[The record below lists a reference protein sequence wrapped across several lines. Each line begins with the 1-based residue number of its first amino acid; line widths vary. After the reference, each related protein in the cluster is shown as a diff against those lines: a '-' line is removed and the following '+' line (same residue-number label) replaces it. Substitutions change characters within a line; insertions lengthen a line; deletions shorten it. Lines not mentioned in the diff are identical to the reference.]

1 MKNSFLHHVLRFKS
15 NLSSLLGVGGSLWL
29 VLSFTFILSTCKE
42 PEVPTVVVIKND
54 ETYSPAKVRPVLEE
68 WQHKTFNYFWDGASP
83 CGLAL
88 EGNDR
93 NDGGVVTIGGSGFGL
108 MAIIVGSER
117 GWITHTQ
124 AAERT
129 QKIVRFLGQAERFKG
144 VWSHWYTPDGLSTPF
159 GDQVKAG
166 DLVETSFMIA
176 GLLTA
181 SEYYTANST
190 VETEIRDSV
199 ASFWNTINW
208 KFYAGTGTGLNWIWY
223 SQENRLAFQF
233 GGWNEAWICYIMA
246 LAAPS
251 PHNISSD
258 TYTQGWLNNNGIY
271 NINRSDYGYLL
282 PLGEDKGGP
291 LFFAHYSFL
300 GLDPRKIEDQYVN
313 YWKQNVAHTMINRNY
328 CLVEAPATYKYDEK
342 NWGLT
347 ACSGAKLPAWNY
359 LARSPLNDD
368 GVIAPTAALGSY
380 PYTPFYSTQVLL
392 QLAKNTLAQGTYG
405 FADAYCPQT
414 STSEKKELAIDEG
427 PIVVMMENYR
437 SGLIWNL
444 MMKNEHVKAG
454 LLLAGVKV
462 QPDYQEGFNLA
473 VTNTVTHEFDMM
485 RHPDREVFELNYIV
499 SSAGNTTFKIT
510 SSSNVLIVD
519 TILNATSGE
528 NIFAFKSSKILNG
541 KQYTIKMKTPNGR
554 EYPLIVRLR

>member
-1 MKNSFLHHVLRFKS
+1 
-15 NLSSLLGVGGSLWL
+15 
-29 VLSFTFILSTCKE
+29 
-42 PEVPTVVVIKND
+42 
-54 ETYSPAKVRPVLEE
+54 
-68 WQHKTFNYFWDGASP
+68 
-83 CGLAL
+83 
-88 EGNDR
+88 
-93 NDGGVVTIGGSGFGL
+93 
-108 MAIIVGSER
+108 
-117 GWITHTQ
+117 
-124 AAERT
+124 
-129 QKIVRFLGQAERFKG
+129 
-144 VWSHWYTPDGLSTPF
+144 
-159 GDQVKAG
+159 
-166 DLVETSFMIA
+166 
-176 GLLTA
+176 
-181 SEYYTANST
+181 
-190 VETEIRDSV
+190 
-199 ASFWNTINW
+199 
-208 KFYAGTGTGLNWIWY
+208 
-223 SQENRLAFQF
+223 
-233 GGWNEAWICYIMA
+233 
-246 LAAPS
+246 
-251 PHNISSD
+251 
-258 TYTQGWLNNNGIY
+258 
-271 NINRSDYGYLL
+271 
-282 PLGEDKGGP
+282 LGEDKGGP

>member
-1 MKNSFLHHVLRFKS
+1 
-15 NLSSLLGVGGSLWL
+15 
-29 VLSFTFILSTCKE
+29 
-42 PEVPTVVVIKND
+42 
-54 ETYSPAKVRPVLEE
+54 
-68 WQHKTFNYFWDGASP
+68 
-83 CGLAL
+83 
-88 EGNDR
+88 
-93 NDGGVVTIGGSGFGL
+93 
-108 MAIIVGSER
+108 
-117 GWITHTQ
+117 
-124 AAERT
+124 
-129 QKIVRFLGQAERFKG
+129 
-144 VWSHWYTPDGLSTPF
+144 
-159 GDQVKAG
+159 
-166 DLVETSFMIA
+166 MIA

-414 STSEKKELAIDEG
+414 NTSESKELAIDEG

-454 LLLAGVKV
+454 LLLAGVNV
-462 QPDYQEGFNLA
+462 QPDYQE
-473 VTNTVTHEFDMM
+473 
-485 RHPDREVFELNYIV
+485 
-499 SSAGNTTFKIT
+499 
-510 SSSNVLIVD
+510 
-519 TILNATSGE
+519 
-528 NIFAFKSSKILNG
+528 
-541 KQYTIKMKTPNGR
+541 
-554 EYPLIVRLR
+554 